1 MQNNHTNKNQRK
13 KYSYVNNYQ
22 DRNWFNSFNINS
34 LSDSA
39 YMKSNSVYKKDEIRY
54 YLSRAE
60 YNEKIIREISHYLY
74 TNSTHYLR
82 LIKYFTNILTL
93 DSLLIPKNNISNNIE
108 LTKHATDYISKYNI
122 KHEFKNIINILLIE
136 DMFFGYEV
144 HKDNKINILKLPI
157 DYCRV
162 VGNKDGIRV
171 FEFNFSFF
179 DSMTNKKMLN
189 SLPNEFRRKYNIYK
203 QDKNT
208 QWQLLNP
215 NYAICFKLMEE
226 LDYPLPLFASL
237 FEEII
242 NLQEK
247 KDLADVKE
255 RLDNYKLI
263 VQTIPLKKDA
273 NTEKDIIFSSNFTKK
288 MHHNVKKSVPSEI
301 GVVTTPM
308 QIESISLQSK
318 KNSDD
323 ANLSNAPDKL
333 INSSG
338 FGSLFSGD
346 NKSEIGF
353 KIVNKSDQS
362 LMFQL
367 LRQFERFFNNRLSKK
382 FNNEIT
388 IIFPDLSIFNK
399 EEKTAEYLKLA
410 QFGYSKILVAI
421 SNGFNQ
427 NEFLDLMTFE
437 ESLELSSILKPLQ
450 STHTQVIGNE
460 ENIGRPKKE
469 ENQE

>member
-1 MQNNHTNKNQRK
+1 MLDTKNTNKKKRK
-13 KYSYVNNYQ
+13 NYSYRGIQQ
-22 DRNWFNSFNINS
+22 DNNWFNSFDINS

-39 YMKSNSVYKKDEIRY
+39 YIKSNLVYKKDEIRY
-54 YLSRAE
+54 YLAKAK

-93 DSLLIPKNNISNNIE
+93 DNLLIPNSNIE
-108 LTKHATDYISKYNI
+108 NMIEFSKNATDYISKYNI

-136 DMFFGYEV
+136 DIFFGYEI
-144 HKDNKINILKLPI
+144 HKNDKINILRLPI

-162 VGNKDGIRV
+162 VGKQNGVRV
-171 FEFNFSFF
+171 FEFNFAFF
-179 DSMTNKKMLN
+179 DNITNKKMLN
-189 SLPNEFRRKYNIYK
+189 SLPNEFRRKYIIYQQNK
-203 QDKNT
+203 DN

-215 NYAICFKLMEE
+215 NYAMCFKLMEE

-247 KDLADVKE
+247 KDLADIKE

-263 VQTIPLKKDA
+263 VQTIPIKKDA
-273 NTEKDIIFSSNFTKK
+273 NTEKDIIFSSTFTKK

-308 QIESISLQSK
+308 KIESISLQSK

-338 FGSLFSGD
+338 FGSTFSGE

-353 KIVNKSDQS
+353 KIINKSDQS

-367 LRQFERFFNNRLSKK
+367 LRQFERFFNNRLSKN
-382 FNNEIT
+382 FNNKIR
-388 IIFPDLSIFNK
+388 IVFPDLSIFNK

-410 QFGYSKILVAI
+410 QFGYSKVLVAI
-421 SNGFNQ
+421 SNGITQ
-427 NEFLDLMTFE
+427 NEFLDLMNFE
-437 ESLELSSILKPLQ
+437 KELSLNEVLTPLQ
-450 STHTQVIGNE
+450 STHTQVINK
-460 ENIGRPKKE
+460 ENVGRPPKE